1 MTILYQSECGS
12 APILWLS
19 IVLWSLSAILL
30 IASIIV
36 CIHDDDPAC
45 VFGALVSVLALIAGF
60 VANTDTRYTEIKAT
74 INDTVSWQEINE
86 KYELLSQEGNLYTFK
101 LREDSIHE

>member
-12 APILWLS
+12 TPILWTAIMLWS
-19 IVLWSLSAILL
+19 IGAIFLITFIVLWIYDKDPVYVLL
-30 IASIIV
+30 
-36 CIHDDDPAC
+36 
-45 VFGALVSVLALIAGF
+45 GALGVCALIVGF

-86 KYELLSQEGNLYTFK
+86 KYELLSQEGDLYTFK
-101 LREDSIHE
+101 LKEDSVHE

>member
-19 IVLWSLSAILL
+19 IVLWSLGAILL
-30 IASIIV
+30 IASIVLWIQ
-36 CIHDDDPAC
+36 DEDP
-45 VFGALVSVLALIAGF
+45 VFLLGVAVGVAALILGF
-60 VANTDTRYTEIKAT
+60 ATNTDTRYTEIKAT

-86 KYELLSQEGNLYTFK
+86 KYELLSQEGDLYTFK
-101 LREDSIHE
+101 LKEDSVHE

>member
-19 IVLWSLSAILL
+19 IVLWSLGAILL
-30 IASIIV
+30 IASIILSIYDADPV
-36 CIHDDDPAC
+36 CI
-45 VFGALVSVLALIAGF
+45 FGAAVGVAALILGF
-60 VANTDTRYTEIKAT
+60 ATNTDMRYTEIKAT

>member
-19 IVLWSLSAILL
+19 IVLWSFGAIMFV
-30 IASIIV
+30 ASIILWF
-36 CIHDDDPAC
+36 HDEDPAYLVGAMFS
-45 VFGALVSVLALIAGF
+45 VFVLLGGF
-60 VANTDTRYTEIKAT
+60 AINADTRYTEIKAT